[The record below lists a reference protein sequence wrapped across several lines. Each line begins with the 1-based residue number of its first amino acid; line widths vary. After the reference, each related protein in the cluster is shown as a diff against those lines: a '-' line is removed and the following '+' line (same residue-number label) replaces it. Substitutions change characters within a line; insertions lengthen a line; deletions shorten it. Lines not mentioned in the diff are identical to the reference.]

1 MFLSSSS
8 PSNENMNLINL
19 LPLTKRQCIQYLP
32 QETLEAHQQHEE
44 LAKEMGVLAVVEE
57 IYVSSVQ
64 TLEYSI
70 FLKICYK
77 SST

>member
-1 MFLSSSS
+1 MFLSLSS

-44 LAKEMGVLAVVEE
+44 LAKEMGVLAVGGGNLCKQCADFG
-57 IYVSSVQ
+57 ILYIPQ
-64 TLEYSI
+64 NL
-70 FLKICYK
+70 L
-77 SST
+77 